1 MSRAGPE
8 RPRRVAAPSSKMKA
22 LPLDASISLE
32 GAFSDDTPS
41 SDGGAS
47 SADAAGADP
56 AGADFSIPSRRTVT
70 ASSRCSRLVN
80 LESLMPNDEEAA
92 ACA

>member
-1 MSRAGPE
+1 MA
-8 RPRRVAAPSSKMKA
+8 
-22 LPLDASISLE
+22 
-32 GAFSDDTPS
+32 
-41 SDGGAS
+41 DGGAS

-80 LESLMPNDEEAA
+80 LESLMPYDEEAA